1 MASPRLPATTAR
13 ITTLWNSLPSTA
25 TLLIA
30 LSLALL
36 PLGILSLL
44 AAIDNYR
51 FARDRHGED
60 ARMQLIT
67 VTRELSSTIDRDVV
81 ALRAASTVLHGDE
94 DDREQCVGQLARLIA
109 SNRSIE
115 GLAVI
120 ANSTEV
126 LCEAGIIEHAPT
138 DHAQIARLSTV
149 PAEPLIAIDTDGQGL
164 RLYVRGEEGQTAVA
178 TIALPYLQ
186 SLTEARQLADVYDFA
201 IHDGQQTMA
210 IDPPS
215 LTSGTTLNFSRPL
228 PGTGAEMTITT
239 RDSGIRPGEALAAML
254 PLLMWAAALA
264 VAWLVVHT
272 LVSRPLGRMRRAVAL
287 YAAGH
292 PEIRLSAI
300 ASGGIETASLAQA
313 FDDMA
318 EGVERH
324 ERDMVASLERQRRL
338 VREVH
343 HRVKNNLQV
352 IASLL
357 NIHARRAPSPEAAQ
371 AYAAIQRRVDA
382 LALVHRHHYA
392 EEEDAGIRID
402 ALLKELLPSLK
413 GRDDDGLSL
422 SLSVDEGRVTQD
434 VAVAVAFILA
444 EILSDIVQRPD
455 HDAPIAISF
464 RNQDGLGELSIASD
478 DFRGEDPY
486 GPTAQ
491 SDVARIIQGMAR
503 KMRAPLLHD
512 AEAGRYSLAVPLVA
526 PGQAVL

>member
-1 MASPRLPATTAR
+1 MAVSPLPATKAR

-44 AAIDNYR
+44 AAMDNYR
-51 FARDRHGED
+51 FARDRQGED
-60 ARMQLIT
+60 ARIQLMA
-67 VTRELSSTIDRDVV
+67 VAGELSSIIDRDVV
-81 ALRAASTVLHGDE
+81 VLRAASSVLQGDE
-94 DDREQCVGQLARLIA
+94 DYRDQCVGQLARLIA
-109 SNRSIE
+109 SNQSIE

-120 ANSTEV
+120 ADSGEV
-126 LCEAGIIEHAPT
+126 LCEAGMISSAPA
-138 DHAQIARLSTV
+138 DQADVARLATV
-149 PAEPLIAIDTDGQGL
+149 PAEPLIVADAKGQDL
-164 RLYVRGEEGQTAVA
+164 RLYVRGEQGQTVVA
-178 TIALPYLQ
+178 TIALPYLRAV
-186 SLTEARQLADVYDFA
+186 TEARQLDDVYDFA
-201 IHDGQQTMA
+201 IVTGERTMA
-210 IDPPS
+210 IDSQS
-215 LTSGTTLNFSRPL
+215 LDNINTLSFSRPL
-228 PGTGAEMTITT
+228 PGTGAVMTIRA
-239 RDSGIRPGEALAAML
+239 RDSGIRPGEVLATML
-254 PLLMWAAALA
+254 PLLMWVAALA

-272 LVSRPLGRMRRAVAL
+272 LVSRPLGRMRRAVTL

-300 ASGGIETASLAQA
+300 APGSIETASLAQA

-318 EGVERH
+318 EGVGRH
-324 ERDMVASLERQRRL
+324 ERDMMASLERQRQL

-357 NIHARRAPSPEAAQ
+357 NIHARRAASPEVAQ

-392 EEEDAGIRID
+392 EEEEAGIRID

-413 GRDDDGLSL
+413 GHDDDGLDL

-434 VAVAVAFILA
+434 VAIAVAFILA
-444 EILSDIVQRPD
+444 EILSDIARRPGPV
-455 HDAPIAISF
+455 APIAIAF
-464 RNQDGLGELSIASD
+464 HNEDGHGALSILSR
-478 DFRGEDPY
+478 DFRGADPY

-512 AEAGRYSLAVPLVA
+512 AEAGRYSLDVPLMTPSQTA
-526 PGQAVL
+526 Q

>member
-1 MASPRLPATTAR
+1 M
-13 ITTLWNSLPSTA
+13 PSTA

-44 AAIDNYR
+44 AAIDNYS
-51 FARDRHGED
+51 FARDRQGED
-60 ARMQLIT
+60 ARMQLMT
-67 VTRELSSTIDRDVV
+67 VAGELSSTIDRDVV
-81 ALRAASTVLHGDE
+81 ALRAASSVLHGDE
-94 DDREQCVGQLARLIA
+94 DDQDQCVGQLARLIA

-115 GLAVI
+115 GLAVV
-120 ANSTEV
+120 ANDTDV
-126 LCEAGIIEHAPT
+126 LCEAGIIDNAAANSA
-138 DHAQIARLSTV
+138 DIARLATV
-149 PAEPLIAIDTDGQGL
+149 PAEPLIVIDDDGQGL
-164 RLYVRGEEGQTAVA
+164 RLYVRGDEGQTVVA

-186 SLTEARQLADVYDFA
+186 TLTEARQLADIYDFA
-201 IHDGQQTMA
+201 IQAGQRSMA
-210 IDPPS
+210 IDPQS
-215 LTSGTTLNFSRPL
+215 LGNTSTLSFSQPL
-228 PGTGAEMTITT
+228 PGTGAEMIITA

-254 PLLMWAAALA
+254 PLLMWVAALA

-272 LVSRPLGRMRRAVAL
+272 LVSRPLGRMRRAVGL

-292 PEIRLSAI
+292 PDIRLTAI
-300 ASGGIETASLAQA
+300 APGSIETASLAQA

-318 EGVERH
+318 EGVDRH

-343 HRVKNNLQV
+343 HRVKNNLQI

-357 NIHARRAPSPEAAQ
+357 NIHARRATSPEVAQ

-444 EILSDIVQRPD
+444 EILSDIAQRPGVV
-455 HDAPIAISF
+455 APLAISF
-464 RNQDGLGELSIASD
+464 RNEAGNGELSIASA
-478 DFRGEDPY
+478 DFRGGDPY

-512 AEAGRYSLAVPLVA
+512 ADAGRYSLAVPLVSPA
-526 PGQAVL
+526 DTLL

>member
-1 MASPRLPATTAR
+1 MAVSPLPATKAR
-13 ITTLWNSLPSTA
+13 ITTLWNALPSTA

-51 FARDRHGED
+51 FARDRQGED
-60 ARMQLIT
+60 ARMQLT
-67 VTRELSSTIDRDVV
+67 AVAGQLSSVIDRDVV
-81 ALRAASTVLHGDE
+81 VLRAASSVLQGD
-94 DDREQCVGQLARLIA
+94 DDYRDQCVGQLARLIA
-109 SNRSIE
+109 SNQSIE

-120 ANSTEV
+120 SDRGEV
-126 LCEAGIIEHAPT
+126 LCEAGMIHSAAA
-138 DHAQIARLSTV
+138 DQADVARLATV
-149 PAEPLIAIDTDGQGL
+149 PAEPLVVTDVDGRGL
-164 RLYVRGEEGQTAVA
+164 RLYVSGEEGQTVVA

-186 SLTEARQLADVYDFA
+186 TLTEARRLAASYDFA
-201 IHDGQQTMA
+201 IVTEQQTMA

-215 LTSGTTLNFSRPL
+215 LGNAGTLRFSRPL
-228 PGTGAEMTITT
+228 PGTGAEMTITA
-239 RDSGIRPGEALAAML
+239 RDFGIRPGDVLTAML
-254 PLLMWAAALA
+254 PLLMWVAALA

-272 LVSRPLGRMRRAVAL
+272 LVSRPLGRMRRAVTL

-300 ASGGIETASLAQA
+300 APGSIETASLAQA

-318 EGVERH
+318 EGVDRH
-324 ERDMVASLERQRRL
+324 ERDMMASLERQRRL

-357 NIHARRAPSPEAAQ
+357 NIHARRAASPEVAQ

-392 EEEDAGIRID
+392 EEEEAGIRID

-413 GRDDDGLSL
+413 GHDDDGLSL

-434 VAVAVAFILA
+434 VAIAIAFILA
-444 EILSDIVQRPD
+444 EILSDIAQRPGPV
-455 HDAPIAISF
+455 APITIAF
-464 RNQDGLGELSIASD
+464 RNEDGRGALSIMSQ
-478 DFRGEDPY
+478 DFRGADPY

-503 KMRAPLLHD
+503 KMRAPLQHD
-512 AEAGRYSLAVPLVA
+512 AAAGRYSLDVPLMT
-526 PGQAVL
+526 PGQAMG